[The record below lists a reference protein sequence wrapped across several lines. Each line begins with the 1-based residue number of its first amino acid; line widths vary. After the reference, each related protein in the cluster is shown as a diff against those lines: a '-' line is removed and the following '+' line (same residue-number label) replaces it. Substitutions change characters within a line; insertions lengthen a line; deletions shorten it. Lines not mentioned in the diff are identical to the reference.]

1 MDGPTTLRL
10 LPWPSSEGKPCY
22 LATDANG
29 GYLSRL
35 ADEAEAEQIATG
47 SEVLSHAH
55 EVLRD
60 PLAPRSEV
68 HYAAIRLAECLTDA
82 LRVAESRGLRLP
94 FPDDADDAEEAVDD
108 VDGTQVTGEREPGHE
123 QPSRGR

>member
-10 LPWPSSEGKPCY
+10 LPWPSPEGKPCY
-22 LATDANG
+22 LATDGNG

-35 ADEAEAEQIATG
+35 AEETEAEQIATG
-47 SEVLSHAH
+47 TEVLTHAR

-60 PLAPRSEV
+60 PLSPRSEV

-94 FPDDADDAEEAVDD
+94 APDAPEEAE
-108 VDGTQVTGEREPGHE
+108 DGDGPRVRGEREPGHE
-123 QPSRGR
+123 QPSCDR

>member
-1 MDGPTTLRL
+1 MDSPTTLRL
-10 LPWPSSEGKPCY
+10 LPWPSPEGKPCY

-35 ADEAEAEQIATG
+35 SDEAEAEQIATG
-47 SEVLSHAH
+47 TEVLTHAH

-68 HYAAIRLAECLTDA
+68 HYTAIRLAECLTDA

-94 FPDDADDAEEAVDD
+94 LPEDAEEAVDG
-108 VDGTQVTGEREPGHE
+108 VDGAQVTGEWEPGRE